1 MQNYQ
6 QSQTLEQK
14 AEWGNGVWQAEP
26 DVASWTDDGTGLP
39 VEVRR
44 HPENGTL
51 TFAVGVPDDHAAAGK
66 DTAEV
71 PYLTARGRPSTERR
85 DGKWWFT
92 FSFDQAGDG
101 HPGKQHNIERY
112 RNLLEVQQHATD
124 VAHQLHRFAGQ
135 TPRIGGSASLP
146 EAVKQA
152 RAVDQKTTEIP
163 HYIRQKEDDLG
174 VGDQELRKAA
184 DHSISGPAETTPA
197 PPSNELA
204 GGDSGQEAAA
214 EVTGDAEVTGVE
226 DIADVPPEDL
236 SDDTTAGS
244 SRRRKRH

>member
-6 QSQTLEQK
+6 QQQTLEQK
-14 AEWGNGVWQAEP
+14 AQWGNGIWQTEP
-26 DVASWTDDGTGLP
+26 DVATWTDDGTGLP

-44 HPENGTL
+44 NEENGTL
-51 TFAVGVPDDHAAAGK
+51 SFAVGVPEDHAAAGK

-85 DGKWWFT
+85 DGRWWFK
-92 FSFDQAGDG
+92 FSFDQPGDG

-152 RAVDQKTTEIP
+152 RDIDRRTTEIP
-163 HYIRQKEDDLG
+163 HRIREKEDKLG
-174 VGDQELRKAA
+174 VGDQELRRVA
-184 DHSISGPAETTPA
+184 DHSISGSSENAA
-197 PPSNELA
+197 PPSNEVA
-204 GGDSGQEAAA
+204 GGDASQMNAA
-214 EVTGDAEVTGVE
+214 EAQHSEPAE
-226 DIADVPPEDL
+226 DIADVSSEDV